1 MSSNQSHD
9 DKNYIVIDENSLIT
23 KGDVDSL
30 KQVKK
35 PNEIGII
42 YDKDNKYISEITALI
57 MILNQSSRNVQ
68 DKVDSLIDAGAD
80 PDLKID
86 YYGKPKCARD
96 IVNLHR
102 KHVKL
107 D

>member
-35 PNEIGII
+35 PNEIGL
-42 YDKDNKYISEITALI
+42 YFST
-57 MILNQSSRNVQ
+57 SF
-68 DKVDSLIDAGAD
+68 
-80 PDLKID
+80 
-86 YYGKPKCARD
+86 
-96 IVNLHR
+96 
-102 KHVKL
+102 
-107 D
+107 

>member
-1 MSSNQSHD
+1 MSSNQPHD

-23 KGDVDSL
+23 NGDVESL
-30 KQVKK
+30 KKIEN
-35 PNEIGII
+35 PNKIGII

-80 PDLKID
+80 PNLKID

>member
-86 YYGKPKCARD
+86 YYGRTKCARD